1 MTRPEAATRA
11 GPAPAPPRTQRTSK
25 MAIWSLILS
34 IIWLGGV
41 GSLAG
46 IVLGAA
52 ARRRIAATGERGAG
66 LAAAG
71 IVIGVLTL
79 LFAIAYWIVLARHMG
94 GYSHGGGSG
103 GGYGY

>member
-1 MTRPEAATRA
+1 MSRPEAATRT
-11 GPAPAPPRTQRTSK
+11 GPAPAPPRTQRTNN

-34 IIWLGGV
+34 IIWLGGL

-52 ARRRIAATGERGAG
+52 ARRRIAATGDRGAG

-79 LFAIAYWIVLARHMG
+79 LFAIAYWIFFAMHMG
-94 GYSHGGGSG
+94 GSTHSGGGG